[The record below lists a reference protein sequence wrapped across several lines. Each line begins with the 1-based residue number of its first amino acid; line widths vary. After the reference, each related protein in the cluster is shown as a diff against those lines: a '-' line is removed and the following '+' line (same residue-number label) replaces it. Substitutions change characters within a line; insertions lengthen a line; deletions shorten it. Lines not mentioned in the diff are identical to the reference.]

1 MKNKG
6 KEGEKKL
13 ISEYVQLSNKAKEL
27 YKSKNYK
34 EAIVVLDE
42 CEKKCCEISSL
53 DKKCECSYYFG
64 LCYFKLL
71 NCESSYK
78 YLIKSKEY
86 LDCVDKNNFPYL
98 KYNGRL
104 YAFITLNLIGLNKK
118 DECINFINNDLISNI
133 INRFNLEEKVVIF
146 HRFIKDLLAPIKNNK
161 SFTNF
166 IGEYISEQNNILFN
180 GEKGINIDL
189 KNILNKCLN
198 NNTKKIIFFKNNQF
212 FYKYKYQINNINNN
226 PILYYFEN
234 NYNILESCNS
244 NNFFSVKMQTENFLK
259 SNKIKISDD
268 FKGMKTTDLIKEYI
282 KRLENFNE
290 IWNNICNIFSEIF
303 KNYFVSGKKII
314 KLCSTSDLFSNKKN
328 NLIKPSTAKRSSC
341 TNNISSKTNNGHI
354 PLSIKNNM
362 KNIETELNLN
372 GIDINKKKNMN
383 NNNNN
388 NTKTNM
394 NYNDITNHSRRKSS
408 NIVGRLNI
416 KDESK
421 LKILVNTNEKNKK
434 MKKKENN
441 ELYLENVNVKNKNE
455 NNEYNNYDKSR
466 IKNINNTIENN
477 SFNRNY
483 NPFLFSTISKKYSK
497 EQLIRE
503 CDLIN
508 VKLNNYVKS
517 HSILSQKGNHKI
529 IGTELEDENQDVVF
543 LINNFLLIKNL
554 YLFGVCDGHGIQ
566 GHYISSYAKEIIPAY
581 LNYIEIDNYIS
592 KKNKSIDTLLS
603 SLYNKSENSSVKD
616 IHIIKYFYDKFQV
629 NPCEFSFVKN
639 RFNEISK
646 NIKESF
652 KKADN
657 DLIKLKH
664 PFDTEKSG
672 STVCLS
678 LLYNKNLICANL
690 GDSRTI
696 LCSCNEKNEWK
707 ASQLTK
713 DHKPM
718 DKEEYKRIIN
728 AGGTVSR
735 MLNID
740 KNDEEVGP
748 YRVWGKTQEK
758 GPGLAMSR
766 SIGDGM
772 AKKLGVLGEPDIYEY
787 NLNENDK
794 FVICATDGVWEYL
807 SNEDVMNIVKE
818 FYINGNEA
826 EDACELLVKN
836 ATNIWKK
843 ENTKTIDDISCAIL
857 FLNIK

>member
-6 KEGEKKL
+6 REGEKKI
-13 ISEYVQLSNKAKEL
+13 ISEYVQLSNKAKEY

-34 EAIVVLDE
+34 EALIILEE
-42 CEKKCCEISSL
+42 CEKKCSQISSL
-53 DKKCECSYYFG
+53 DKKCECNYYHG
-64 LCYFKLL
+64 LCHFKLL
-71 NCESSYK
+71 NCESSYQ
-78 YLIKSKEY
+78 YLIKSKEF

-118 DECINFINNDLISNI
+118 DECINFINDDLIHDISNK
-133 INRFNLEEKVVIF
+133 FNLEEKVVIF
-146 HRFIKDLLAPIKNNK
+146 HRLIKDLLAPIKNNK
-161 SFTNF
+161 SFINF
-166 IGEYISEQNNILFN
+166 LGDYISEQNNILFN
-180 GEKGINIDL
+180 GEKGINDDL
-189 KNILNKCLN
+189 KNLLNKCLN
-198 NNTKKIIFFKNNQF
+198 NNTKKNIFFKNNHF
-212 FYKYKYQINNINNN
+212 FYKFKYQINNISNN
-226 PILYYFEN
+226 PILCFFEN
-234 NYNILESCNS
+234 NYNIFENCNS

-259 SNKIKISDD
+259 SNKIKINDE
-268 FKGMKTTDLIKEYI
+268 FKGMKTSDLIKEYI
-282 KRLENFNE
+282 KRIENFNE

-303 KNYFVSGKKII
+303 KNYFISSKKII
-314 KLCSTSDLFSNKKN
+314 KLCSTSDLFSNKKDN
-328 NLIKPSTAKRSSC
+328 IIKPSTAKRGSC
-341 TNNISSKTNNGHI
+341 INNLSSKQSA
-354 PLSIKNNM
+354 PLSIKSS
-362 KNIETELNLN
+362 NIETDLNLN
-372 GIDINKKKNMN
+372 GVDLDKKKYNNNKSNMN
-383 NNNNN
+383 NNDLNR
-388 NTKTNM
+388 
-394 NYNDITNHSRRKSS
+394 HSRRKSS

-416 KDESK
+416 KEENK
-421 LKILVNTNEKNKK
+421 LKILVNTNEKNRK
-434 MKKKENN
+434 MKRKEN
-441 ELYLENVNVKNKNE
+441 ELYLENLNLKNKKE
-455 NNEYNNYDKSR
+455 KLEYNNYDKSR

-517 HSILSQKGNHKI
+517 YSTISQKGNHKI
-529 IGTELEDENQDVVF
+529 IGTDIEDVNQDVVF
-543 LINNFLLIKNL
+543 LLNNFLLIKNL

-566 GHYISSYAKEIIPAY
+566 GHYISSYAKEIIPSY

-592 KKNKSIDTLLS
+592 KKNKSLDTLLS

-629 NPCEFSFVKN
+629 NPCDFSFIKN

-646 NIKESF
+646 NLKESF
-652 KKADN
+652 KKTDN

-678 LLYNKNLICANL
+678 LLYNKSLICANL
-690 GDSRTI
+690 GDSRAI

-735 MLNID
+735 MINPE
-740 KNDEEVGP
+740 KNDEEIGP

-794 FVICATDGVWEYL
+794 FVICASDGIWEYL

-818 FYINGNEA
+818 SYINGNEA
-826 EDACELLVKN
+826 EEACDLLVKK
-836 ATNIWKK
+836 ATNVWKK